1 MDGVTES
8 RQSGVNRDSI
18 LNELSYFHVCGGG
31 LLPDVMHDIL
41 EGTLEYEMKLM
52 LQQFIYEEHY
62 FTLEELNTRMD
73 FFHYGYMEIKDRPT
87 PIADTTI
94 KRSTG
99 NLLKQEGESEL
110 LWWALI
116 RKGC

>member
-1 MDGVTES
+1 MTES

-41 EGTLEYEMKLM
+41 EGALEYEMKLM

-94 KRSTG
+94 KRGTG

>member
-1 MDGVTES
+1 
-8 RQSGVNRDSI
+8 
-18 LNELSYFHVCGGG
+18 
-31 LLPDVMHDIL
+31 
-41 EGTLEYEMKLM
+41 
-52 LQQFIYEEHY
+52 
-62 FTLEELNTRMD
+62 MD

-94 KRSTG
+94 KRGTG